1 MDRDSGMPVGA
12 DGLTK
17 PRGRLNRGKA
27 RTRSERGR
35 CVRHGVLHVGDSGPM
50 LLTRERGEGGRG
62 SGVSAGVACHLPR
75 GAHHLTGAAAYLL
88 RYASCEVEEGADH
101 SRLVVELAR
110 AAGEGIVQ
118 SVGFDRR
125 GEWGRALGKGGGG
138 PGGGAGGQSA
148 HSGCRGR
155 ARRQLAARVG
165 WGRPGGVRGLGRAQ
179 MRQFQRTSASRRVK
193 QIEHLMDLEPR
204 IGPAHAH
211 LLDLGALL
219 GVGVAIPG
227 RVGRVG
233 LRGFQRGGAD
243 ALGIQHEDVARGGLE
258 AVQLSARVAQGLQ
271 PHIVRE
277 GLTRPGV
284 VGQPERARAPVPH
297 GLVQPLGLLALG
309 ERTFHKL
316 QRLANHLRLGVEL
329 TQGEPRRRREDDGER
344 RRCRRDDLHVLVRG
358 RLHASLRF
366 CQREVQRAAA
376 AAGAAKECG

>member
-125 GEWGRALGKGGGG
+125 GEWGRA
-138 PGGGAGGQSA
+138 
-148 HSGCRGR
+148 
-155 ARRQLAARVG
+155 
-165 WGRPGGVRGLGRAQ
+165 
-179 MRQFQRTSASRRVK
+179 SASRRVK